1 MSGIRQHFYPE
12 GGWGWVIVFCSFLA
26 QCLTTGL
33 LLSGGI
39 LHLSMIITFLP
50 TIHTHT
56 TWVVAMAWSVSLGA
70 SPVITHLCQTQSIRL
85 VAVVGGLVMNLALL
99 FASFGTQLHQVFLSY
114 GLLFGV
120 GCCAVREASSL
131 MVGQYFKERRRIA
144 EMWVMSGAGV
154 GVGVTIF
161 CILYRQSLG

>member
-1 MSGIRQHFYPE
+1 
-12 GGWGWVIVFCSFLA
+12 
-26 QCLTTGL
+26 
-33 LLSGGI
+33 
-39 LHLSMIITFLP
+39 
-50 TIHTHT
+50 
-56 TWVVAMAWSVSLGA
+56 MAWSVSLGA

-131 MVGQYFKERRRIA
+131 MVGQYFKERREIA

-154 GVGVTIF
+154 GVTVF
-161 CILYRQSLG
+161 SILYRQSLGQDTLY